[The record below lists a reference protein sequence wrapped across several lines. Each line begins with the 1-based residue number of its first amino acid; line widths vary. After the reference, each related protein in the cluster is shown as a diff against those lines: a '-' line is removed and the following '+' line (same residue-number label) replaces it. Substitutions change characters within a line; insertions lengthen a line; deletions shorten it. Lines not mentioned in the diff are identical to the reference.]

1 MTHRELLLM
10 KLNDYLKEY
19 RISQKQFASA
29 INVAPATVNRWIF
42 EKRTPS
48 LKKVF
53 EIKKAT
59 KNIVDLE
66 DWIDG

>member
-1 MTHRELLLM
+1 M

-19 RISQKQFASA
+19 HISQKQFASA

-48 LKKVF
+48 LKKVL
-53 EIKKAT
+53 EIK
-59 KNIVDLE
+59 
-66 DWIDG
+66 

>member
-1 MTHRELLLM
+1 M